1 MNNILLH
8 IKKKS
13 LCINT
18 LFLGLYNVLAT
29 KIRELMFFPSII
41 SFFLINKKNKERG
54 LLIVFRDWLC
64 KMYLIFF

>member
-18 LFLGLYNVLAT
+18 FFLGLYNMLAT
-29 KIRELMFFPSII
+29 KIRELMFFPNII
-41 SFFLINKKNKERG
+41 SFLYKQEK
-54 LLIVFRDWLC
+54 
-64 KMYLIFF
+64 